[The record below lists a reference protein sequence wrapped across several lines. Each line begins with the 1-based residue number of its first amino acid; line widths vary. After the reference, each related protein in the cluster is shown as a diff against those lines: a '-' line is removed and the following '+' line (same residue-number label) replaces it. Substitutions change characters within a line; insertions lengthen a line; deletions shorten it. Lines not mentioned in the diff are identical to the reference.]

1 MTAFLYVAVVLCALS
16 QSTLDKLDRRK
27 DAVRYNFFKAFAACI
42 VFFVAFF
49 ISREGFHAPTLYYGM
64 AQGALFAV
72 ANFAGYQ
79 ALHKGPMAL
88 TSMLV
93 KFSLIIPF
101 LFGVIRLQERPSVA
115 ACVGF
120 VLLFA
125 ALACLNLRRGSH
137 EKKPL
142 TLPWALLVLATL
154 LANGFTSVLTSA
166 HQNAYPG
173 EYAWGYTAWAT
184 ASCFVLFLLPALF
197 SGRLSR
203 RCSDLRADALACT
216 SGTANTLSSFLTV
229 LLAAAVPATILY
241 PLLSVAMM
249 LGALLLGRIL
259 FREKLSVPQYVGFA
273 LGACSVVLLNL

>member
-1 MTAFLYVAVVLCALS
+1 MTVLLYAAVVLCALS
-16 QSTLDKLDRRK
+16 QSTLDKLDRRG

-42 VFFVAFF
+42 VFSVAFF
-49 ISREGFHAPTLYYGM
+49 VSREGFHAPTLYYGI
-64 AQGALFAV
+64 AQGALFAL

-101 LFGVIRLQERPSVA
+101 LFGVIRLQERPSAA
-115 ACVGF
+115 ACAGF

-125 ALACLNLRRGSH
+125 ALACLNLRRDSR

-142 TLPWALLVLATL
+142 TLTWALLVLATL

-166 HQNAYPG
+166 HQDAYPG

-184 ASCFVLFLLPALF
+184 ASCLVFFLIPALL

-203 RCSDLRADALACT
+203 KHADLRADALACT

-229 LLAAAVPATILY
+229 LLAAAVPATVLY
-241 PLLSVAMM
+241 PLLSVTMM
-249 LGALLLGRIL
+249 LGALLLGRLL
-259 FREKLSVPQYVGFA
+259 FREKLSAPQYVGFA
-273 LGACSVVLLNL
+273 FGVASVVLLNL